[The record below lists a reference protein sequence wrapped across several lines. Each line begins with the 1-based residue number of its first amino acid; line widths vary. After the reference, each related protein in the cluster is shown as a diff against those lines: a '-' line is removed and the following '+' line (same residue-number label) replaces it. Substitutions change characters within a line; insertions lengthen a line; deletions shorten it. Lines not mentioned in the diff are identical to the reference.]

1 MYSKLPRK
9 TFPTASKLALEKSS
23 PSSSPASRLPTFTSR
38 IPPSKNSKKSA
49 DASSQGKE
57 NIAPFS
63 KKQ

>member
-38 IPPSKNSKKSA
+38 IPSSKKSA
-49 DASSQGKE
+49 DVSSQGKE